1 MKALFTFA
9 CVALALATAPVL
21 ANQNGGLRYSIAVA
35 KFANRS
41 QFPEGQSALAATFGA
56 VLTDSLQKTGRFIV
70 LGEKDMR
77 IEAIGEQ
84 DFGASGRVA
93 GGKKTP
99 QVGQMTPA
107 QLLVKGEIT
116 HFAQSTSGGKQGIV
130 IKGFKIGTESDTA
143 QINAV
148 IYIVDSATGQ
158 VAASRKVKGEASKF
172 GMGIGMT
179 SSQGSMDLGQ
189 YNNTNIGTAIEKAI
203 DEAVDFLVQQLER
216 IPWEGTVILVK
227 DNKVYFNR
235 GSREGVA
242 QGQSFV
248 VGKSEVLRDP
258 NTGEVLDVSMD
269 KAGKLVVE
277 QVREKLSIARI
288 VEGSGIEKGM
298 TVAAPGD
305 D

>member
-1 MKALFTFA
+1 MKTSITFA
-9 CVALALATAPVL
+9 CLALVL
-21 ANQNGGLRYSIAVA
+21 AAAPAWADQKGGLRYSIVVS
-35 KFANRS
+35 KFENRTNTS
-41 QFPEGQSALAATFGA
+41 EGQALGVTFGA

-99 QVGQMTPA
+99 VVGQMTPA

-116 HFAQSTSGGKQGIV
+116 HFQATSGGKQGIA
-130 IKGFKIGTESDTA
+130 IGGFKVGAGSDTA

-148 IYIVDSATGQ
+148 IYIVDSTTGQ

-172 GMGIGMT
+172 GMDMGVST
-179 SSQGSMDLGQ
+179 NQGTMDLGG
-189 YNNTNIGTAIEKAI
+189 YSNTNVGSAIEKAI
-203 DEAVDFLVQQLER
+203 DEAVSFIVHQLES
-216 IPWEGTVILVK
+216 IPWEGTVIMVK

-235 GSREGVA
+235 GSREGVTP
-242 QGQSFV
+242 GQSFS

-258 NTGEVLDVSMD
+258 NTGEVLDVSMNTS
-269 KAGKLVVE
+269 GKLVVE

-288 VEGSGIEKGM
+288 VEGGGIEKGM
-298 TVAAPGD
+298 TVLVPHEN
-305 D
+305 

>member
-1 MKALFTFA
+1 MKAPFTFA
-9 CVALALATAPVL
+9 CVALALASAPAL
-21 ANQNGGLRYSIAVA
+21 ADQNGGLRYSIVVS
-35 KFANRS
+35 KFENRS
-41 QFPEGQSALAATFGA
+41 QVAEGQSALAATFGA

-93 GGKKTP
+93 GGNKKP
-99 QVGQMTPA
+99 EVGQMTPA

-116 HFAQSTSGGKQGIV
+116 HFQQSTSGGKQAVV
-130 IKGFKIGTESDTA
+130 IKGFKLGTESDTA

-148 IYIVDSATGQ
+148 IYVVDSTTGQ
-158 VAASRKVKGEASKF
+158 VVASRKVKGEASKF
-172 GMGIGMT
+172 GVDMGM
-179 SSQGSMDLGQ
+179 SSNRGSMDLGR
-189 YNNTNIGTAIEKAI
+189 YSNTNVGTAIEKAI
-203 DEAVDFLVQQLER
+203 DEAVDFIVHQLEK
-216 IPWEGTVILVK
+216 IPWEGTVIMVK

-235 GSREGVA
+235 GSREGVS
-242 QGQSFV
+242 QGQNFV

-298 TVAAPGD
+298 TILLPGD
-305 D
+305 

>member
-1 MKALFTFA
+1 MKAPVTCA
-9 CVALALATAPVL
+9 CIVLALAAL
-21 ANQNGGLRYSIAVA
+21 AAQADRGGLRYTIAVS
-35 KFANRS
+35 KFENKSSAG
-41 QFPEGQSALAATFGA
+41 EGQYALAQTFSA

-93 GGKKTP
+93 GGNKKP
-99 QVGQMTPA
+99 AIGQMTPA

-116 HFAQSTSGGKQGIV
+116 HFQQSTSGGKQGIN

-148 IYIVDSATGQ
+148 IYVIDSSTGQ
-158 VAASRKVKGEASKF
+158 VTASRKVKGEASKF
-172 GMGIGMT
+172 GVGMEMAT
-179 SSQGSMDLGQ
+179 NQGSMDLGR
-189 YNNTNIGTAIEKAI
+189 YANTNVGTAIEKAI
-203 DEAVDFLVQQLER
+203 DEAVGFIVQQLEK
-216 IPWEGTVILVK
+216 IPWEGTVIMVK

-235 GSREGVA
+235 GSREGVS

-258 NTGEVLDVSMD
+258 NTGEVLDVNMD

-288 VEGSGIEKGM
+288 VEGSAEKGM
-298 TVAAPGD
+298 TVSTGND
-305 D
+305 

>member
-1 MKALFTFA
+1 MKPAIAFA
-9 CVALALATAPVL
+9 CIVL
-21 ANQNGGLRYSIAVA
+21 SCLHCAARGDTGGLRYTIAVS
-35 KFANRS
+35 KFENKS
-41 QFPEGQSALAATFGA
+41 QAGEGQYAIAQTFGA

-93 GGKKTP
+93 SGNKKP
-99 QVGQMTPA
+99 AIGQMTPA

-116 HFAQSTSGGKQGIV
+116 HFQQSTSGGKQGIN

-148 IYIVDSATGQ
+148 IYVIDSSTGQ

-172 GMGIGMT
+172 GVAMEMS
-179 SSQGSMDLGQ
+179 SSQGNMDLGR
-189 YNNTNIGTAIEKAI
+189 YANTNVGTAIEKAI
-203 DEAVDFLVQQLER
+203 DEAVGFIVQQLEK
-216 IPWEGTVILVK
+216 IPWEGTVIMVK

-235 GSREGVA
+235 GSREGVTP
-242 QGQSFV
+242 GQSFF

-258 NTGEVLDVSMD
+258 NTGEVLDSSMER
-269 KAGKLVVE
+269 AGRLVVE

-298 TVAAPGD
+298 TVSAGSE
-305 D
+305 

>member
-1 MKALFTFA
+1 MKVPIVF
-9 CVALALATAPVL
+9 VSLALACL
-21 ANQNGGLRYSIAVA
+21 AVQADNGGLRYSIAVS
-35 KFANRS
+35 KFENKS
-41 QFPEGQSALAATFGA
+41 SFPEGQYALAQTFSA

-93 GGKKTP
+93 GGNKKP
-99 QVGQMTPA
+99 AIGQMTPA

-116 HFAQSTSGGKQGIV
+116 HFQQSTSGGKQGIN
-130 IKGFKIGTESDTA
+130 IKGFTFGAESDTA

-148 IYIVDSATGQ
+148 IYIIDSSTGQ
-158 VAASRKVKGEASKF
+158 VTASRKVKGEATKF
-172 GMGIGMT
+172 GVGVGMS
-179 SSQGSMDLGQ
+179 SSQGSVDLGR
-189 YNNTNIGTAIEKAI
+189 YANTNIGTAIENAI
-203 DEAVDFLVQQLER
+203 DEAVSFLVQQLER
-216 IPWEGTVILVK
+216 IPWEGTVIMVK

-235 GSREGVA
+235 GSREGVS
-242 QGQSFV
+242 QGQTFA
-248 VGKSEVLRDP
+248 VGKTEVLRDP

-298 TVAAPGD
+298 TVSAGND
-305 D
+305 

>member
-1 MKALFTFA
+1 MKAPFAFA
-9 CVALALATAPVL
+9 CVALALATAPAL
-21 ANQNGGLRYSIAVA
+21 ADQNGGLRYSIVVS
-35 KFANRS
+35 KFENRTGTA
-41 QFPEGQSALAATFGA
+41 EGQALGATFGT

-93 GGKKTP
+93 GGNKKP
-99 QVGQMTPA
+99 AMGQMTPA

-116 HFAQSTSGGKQGIV
+116 HFQQSTSGGKQGIV
-130 IKGFKIGTESDTA
+130 VKGFKIGTESDTA

-148 IYIVDSATGQ
+148 IYVVDSTTGQ

-172 GMGIGMT
+172 GVDMGMT
-179 SSQGSMDLGQ
+179 TSQGSMDLGR
-189 YNNTNIGTAIEKAI
+189 YNNTNVGTAIEKAI
-203 DEAVDFLVQQLER
+203 DEAVDFIVHQLEK
-216 IPWEGTVILVK
+216 IPWEGTVIMVK

-235 GSREGVA
+235 GSREGVS
-242 QGQSFV
+242 QGQNFV

-258 NTGEVLDVSMD
+258 NTGEVLDVSME

-298 TVAAPGD
+298 TVSAPGND
-305 D
+305 

>member
-1 MKALFTFA
+1 MKAPFTFA
-9 CVALALATAPVL
+9 CVALALATAPAL
-21 ANQNGGLRYSIAVA
+21 ADQNGGLRYSIVVS
-35 KFANRS
+35 KFENHTGTA
-41 QFPEGQSALAATFGA
+41 EGQALGATFGA

-93 GGKKTP
+93 GGNKKPAT
-99 QVGQMTPA
+99 GQMTPA

-116 HFAQSTSGGKQGIV
+116 HFAQSTSGGKQGIN
-130 IKGFKIGTESDTA
+130 IKGFTIATESDTA

-148 IYIVDSATGQ
+148 IYVVDSTTGQ

-172 GMGIGMT
+172 GVDMGMT
-179 SSQGSMDLGQ
+179 TSQGSMDLGR
-189 YNNTNIGTAIEKAI
+189 YNNTNVGTAIEKAI
-203 DEAVDFLVQQLER
+203 DEAVDFIVQQLEK
-216 IPWEGTVILVK
+216 IPWEGTVIMVK

-235 GSREGVA
+235 GSREGVS
-242 QGQSFV
+242 QGQTFV

-258 NTGEVLDVSMD
+258 NTGEVLDVSME
-269 KAGKLVVE
+269 KSGKLVVE
-277 QVREKLSIARI
+277 QAREKLSIARI

-298 TVAAPGD
+298 TVSPPGND
-305 D
+305 